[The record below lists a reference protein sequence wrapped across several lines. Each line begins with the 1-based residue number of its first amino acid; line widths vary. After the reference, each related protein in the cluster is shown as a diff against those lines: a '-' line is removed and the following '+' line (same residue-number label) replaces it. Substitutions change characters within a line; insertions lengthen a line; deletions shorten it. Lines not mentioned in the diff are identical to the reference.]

1 MSQSKRL
8 VHLDVIKGL
17 AIFFVILHHGLDT
30 PIIPEFI
37 DSYHMPLFILV
48 SGILSARELSFSW
61 EKAKAYWKK
70 KVLQLLLPLLTIF
83 PLSIYLSNLGTG
95 SIFSQYISAF
105 SGRYKGGYWF
115 IFALF
120 ILLAIQYCTR
130 FIADRLRKGGLNWQH
145 IELTIM
151 ALPIPILLGLRY
163 VIPGDINEL
172 MSFTQVSWL
181 YPYLVLGFALGRYQR
196 LDKCIRNEILSSALI
211 VIYLI
216 GFSRFVC
223 KYNIMSLS
231 MYPWSLCILI
241 FTYSLIHRF
250 ANSATS
256 VTSRRIIACL
266 SELGKNSL
274 GIYLVHYFFL
284 PHLTKIMTLGDGNT
298 TIQHLASL
306 ANTSLWAEIIAA
318 VFVGGTTCSI
328 SYVVVRIIKQNSILS
343 RLLLGEV

>member
-1 MSQSKRL
+1 ML
-8 VHLDVIKGL
+8 
-17 AIFFVILHHGLDT
+17 
-30 PIIPEFI
+30 
-37 DSYHMPLFILV
+37 
-48 SGILSARELSFSW
+48 LSF
-61 EKAKAYWKK
+61 
-70 KVLQLLLPLLTIF
+70 
-83 PLSIYLSNLGTG
+83 N
-95 SIFSQYISAF
+95 
-105 SGRYKGGYWF
+105 
-115 IFALF
+115 
-120 ILLAIQYCTR
+120 
-130 FIADRLRKGGLNWQH
+130 
-145 IELTIM
+145 
-151 ALPIPILLGLRY
+151 
-163 VIPGDINEL
+163 
-172 MSFTQVSWL
+172 QVSWL

-196 LDKCIRNEILSSALI
+196 LDKCIRNEILSSALL

-216 GFSRFVC
+216 GFSTFAGKFNV
-223 KYNIMSLS
+223 MSLS

-284 PHLTKIMTLGDGNT
+284 PRLPKIITSEAGNT
-298 TIQHLASL
+298 IQYLASM

-318 VFVGGTTCSI
+318 VFVGGTTCTI

>member
-17 AIFFVILHHGLDT
+17 AIIFVIIHHGLDT
-30 PIIPEFI
+30 STIPTFI

-70 KVLQLLLPLLTIF
+70 KVLQLLLPLLTIL
-83 PLSIYLSNLGTG
+83 PLSVYLFHLGSG
-95 SIFSQYISAF
+95 SIWEKFIIIF

-130 FIADRLRKGGLNWQH
+130 FIADRLRKGGLDWQH

-151 ALPIPILLGLRY
+151 ALPIPILLVLRY
-163 VIPGDINEL
+163 VLPGHINML
-172 MSFTQVSWL
+172 LSFNQVSWL
-181 YPYLVLGFALGRYQR
+181 YPYMVLGFALGRYQR

-216 GFSRFVC
+216 GFSTFASKFNV
-223 KYNIMSLS
+223 MSLS

-284 PHLTKIMTLGDGNT
+284 PRLPKIITSEAGNT
-298 TIQHLASL
+298 IQYLASL

-318 VFVGGTTCSI
+318 VFVGGTTCTI